1 MATKKSAVIPF
12 RFTDE
17 KLEILLITK
26 TSGHGWGIPKGK
38 IEEPLE
44 PHVSAAKEAFEEA
57 GVLGHTNPVSIGIY
71 PDPTKSGNILT
82 FLLEVEIELGR
93 KVWPESKRRA
103 RLWVNSA
110 DCERYVEDK
119 KLLALIEKAALC
131 LGSKGEYFKHLIK
144 TFCAERRLTLVMAND
159 DYAEIETGGRDKR
172 RIGINRKGSIV
183 RFYVRA
189 FESLKE
195 PAITFSTQLLQRN
208 ARSKIGSWGM
218 ERLEDKFIYSY
229 THSVGLNLLDES
241 LFGEIVA
248 ALGKEA
254 GEVDAILKK
263 AV

>member
-1 MATKKSAVIPF
+1 MATKKSAVIPY

-17 KLEILLITK
+17 RLEILLITK

-57 GVLGHTNPVSIGIY
+57 GVLGHTNPVSIGAY
-71 PDPTKSGNILT
+71 PDPTKSGNIQT
-82 FLLEVEIELGR
+82 FLLDVEIELGR

-103 RLWVNSA
+103 RLWVKSD
-110 DCERYVEDK
+110 DCEKYVEDK
-119 KLLALIEKAALC
+119 KLLALIEKAVLC
-131 LGSKGEYFKHLIK
+131 LSSEAEHFKHLIK
-144 TFCAERRLTLVMAND
+144 SFCAERRLALVIAND
-159 DYAEIETGGRDKR
+159 DYAEIEMSGRDKR
-172 RIGINRKGSIV
+172 RIGINRKGSML
-183 RFYVRA
+183 RFFVRA
-189 FESLKE
+189 FESVKE

-218 ERLEDKFIYSY
+218 ERLEDKFVYSY
-229 THSVGLNLLDES
+229 THSVSLKQLDEG
-241 LFGEIVA
+241 LFGEIVT

-254 GEVDAILKK
+254 GEVDALLKK